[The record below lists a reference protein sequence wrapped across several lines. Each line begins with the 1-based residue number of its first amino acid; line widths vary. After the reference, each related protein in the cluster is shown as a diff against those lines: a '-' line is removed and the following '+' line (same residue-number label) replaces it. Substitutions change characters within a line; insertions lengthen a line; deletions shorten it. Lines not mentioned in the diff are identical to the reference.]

1 MTDFPEFSEIQLEE
15 RSALHPLFQQI
26 EEGISEF
33 TFANLYL
40 FRREHRYK
48 ISRIDA
54 TTFVIA
60 GNDTGLPYFMLPF
73 GLPENSVL
81 QSLFA
86 QFAFLKNASQSQ
98 ADVFQKM
105 GYFIQPDRD
114 NFDYLYSREHLAHLS
129 GRKFSKKRNLLKN
142 FLAAHA
148 CEARPLL
155 EEYSDDAQAVLEH
168 WCRLKRGSHDC
179 GPAREALE
187 KMEDL
192 QLCGGIYY
200 IDGQPVGYTLGE
212 ELARGTMYAIHFE
225 KALPNYKGLYQY
237 INQSFAALLP
247 ENYLL
252 INREQDLGDEGL
264 RQAKMSYRPVGFVK
278 KFRVQTEPFEA
289 GKESYE
295 SFPTAGM

>member
-1 MTDFPEFSEIQLEE
+1 MTDFPEFSEIELED
-15 RSALHPLFQQI
+15 RPLLHPLFQQL

-33 TFANLYL
+33 TFANLFL

-54 TTFVIA
+54 ATFVIS
-60 GNDTGLPYFMLPF
+60 GNDTGIPYFMLPF
-73 GLPENSVL
+73 GLPEDAVL
-81 QSLFA
+81 KKLFTG
-86 QFAFLKNASQSQ
+86 FAFLKNASQNQ
-98 ADVFQKM
+98 AEALRKK
-105 GYFIQPDRD
+105 GYFVMSDRD
-114 NFDYLYSREHLAHLS
+114 NFDYLYSRDHLARLP

-142 FLAAHA
+142 FLASHN

-155 EEYSDDAQAVLEH
+155 EEYTDDAKAVLEQ
-168 WCRLKRGSHDC
+168 WCRLKGGSQDC
-179 GPAREALE
+179 RPAREALE
-187 KMEDL
+187 KMEEL

-212 ELARGTMYAIHFE
+212 ELAGGTMYAIHFE
-225 KALPNYKGLYQY
+225 KALPDYKGLYQY

-247 ENYLL
+247 ESYIL
-252 INREQDLGDEGL
+252 INREQDLGNEGL

-289 GKESYE
+289 EQESHE
-295 SFPTAGM
+295 SFP